1 MPTYSH
7 HMAPELGSSF
17 VFTYINVPNAPP
29 NPPFCTPDR
38 SPCVC
43 RRLHTSGNVACS
55 ASTPRTWT
63 LEGHQDCSVKKKKVS
78 RSLSYGLPAIWPVG
92 TYGSHHRRRRAG
104 WAKRQKQPVTVRLA
118 SRFGPQLNW
127 PNFLLLIVVIAG
139 QKYLELLFDRS
150 LGCFKRVVAH
160 GPRVL

>member
-1 MPTYSH
+1 MYQTRHQTLHFVHRIGVPASVV
-7 HMAPELGSSF
+7 GSMHGDGD
-17 VFTYINVPNAPP
+17 I
-29 NPPFCTPDR
+29 R
-38 SPCVC
+38 K
-43 RRLHTSGNVACS
+43 RRLFS
-55 ASTPRTWT
+55 STPRTWT
-63 LEGHQDCSVKKKKVS
+63 LEGHQDCSVKNNNNKKVS
-78 RSLSYGLPAIWPVG
+78 RSLSSGLPAIWPVG

-150 LGCFKRVVAH
+150 LGCFKRVVTH